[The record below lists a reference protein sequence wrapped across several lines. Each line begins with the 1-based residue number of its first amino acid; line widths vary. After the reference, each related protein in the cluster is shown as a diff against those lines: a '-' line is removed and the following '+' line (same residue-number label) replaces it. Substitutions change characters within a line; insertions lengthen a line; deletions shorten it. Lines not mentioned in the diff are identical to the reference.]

1 MRQIFVYGIVWLSEE
16 ERIIDDDTL
25 KNKRK
30 CILMIHPPVVIG
42 EVSVFD
48 TFPLSHQIPNE
59 TLPPS
64 NLKASLITSHN
75 KSIHTSHLWNLLWN
89 KPIS

>member
-1 MRQIFVYGIVWLSEE
+1 MMIPSKTKE
-16 ERIIDDDTL
+16 
-25 KNKRK
+25 K
-30 CILMIHPPVVIG
+30 CILMIHPPVVIR

-59 TLPPS
+59 TLLPS
-64 NLKASLITSHN
+64 NLKAILITSHN

-89 KPIS
+89 KPISLALFTFLVG

>member
-1 MRQIFVYGIVWLSEE
+1 MALFGLSEE

-42 EVSVFD
+42 GEVSVFD
-48 TFPLSHQIPNE
+48 TFQHFAFLFL
-59 TLPPS
+59 LPSKPS
-64 NLKASLITSHN
+64 SK
-75 KSIHTSHLWNLLWN
+75 
-89 KPIS
+89 